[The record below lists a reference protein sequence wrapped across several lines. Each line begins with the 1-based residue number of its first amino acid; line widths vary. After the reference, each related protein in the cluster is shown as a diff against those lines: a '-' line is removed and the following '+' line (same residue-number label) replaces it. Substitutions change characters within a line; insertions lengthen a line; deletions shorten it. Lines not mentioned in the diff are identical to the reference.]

1 MDLSKLH
8 LHWGGGSYKGT
19 KYKSYSLAK
28 SVRENGKNSH
38 KSVIK
43 LGKLSVDEVSWW
55 KKLLQA
61 IKSPTSVITTMED
74 IVTKSHFQYYD
85 VALVNKFW
93 HYWKL
98 DKAFQSERTT
108 DVPLATIANILTTNR
123 CINPESKSAVPKWFA
138 GTALPQ
144 LLNIESDKINKSRL
158 FRDLSEI
165 EENKEMLCDHLLSQ
179 YKKRNPNSLSEVY
192 YDLSSTTFSGSK
204 CIISKFGH
212 CKEGYQTHVV
222 LALLVTEDGLPFYWE
237 VLPGGTADAKTIKWL
252 LEKCKDKFKDLSIT
266 AVFDRGFVSD
276 ENLCKIESDGLKYI
290 TAMDRNQI
298 KGICGESIDFTEFSN
313 FNPENILE
321 KIREHEMFTEVNA
334 TTFYKEIKVEGNR
347 RYILCFNPQLFADQ
361 RNAREKNI
369 DFLNNEIVS
378 ELNLELKS
386 AKKSRQ
392 FDATESKF
400 KKPISKLKLSKFT
413 KVELEGIILHNE
425 GVNVKSFQGSLKVDA
440 LAKKDT
446 IKLDGFWMLV
456 TNLNEKNNDD
466 EFIVS
471 SERALRP
478 YREKVIIEDAF
489 RDIKS
494 FLEVAPVYVW
504 LEKHVKAHYT
514 ICVLAYLINR
524 TITNMLKKN
533 DGDLSSDIKTH
544 MSVYKELSCGSID
557 EVYIK
562 NLDQSTYC
570 LTELTKKQKEILRR
584 LKSGQLS
591 KVEDLLKS
599 FKAIHASSAN

>member
-1 MDLSKLH
+1 
-8 LHWGGGSYKGT
+8 
-19 KYKSYSLAK
+19 
-28 SVRENGKNSH
+28 
-38 KSVIK
+38 
-43 LGKLSVDEVSWW
+43 
-55 KKLLQA
+55 
-61 IKSPTSVITTMED
+61 
-74 IVTKSHFQYYD
+74 
-85 VALVNKFW
+85 
-93 HYWKL
+93 
-98 DKAFQSERTT
+98 
-108 DVPLATIANILTTNR
+108 
-123 CINPESKSAVPKWFA
+123 
-138 GTALPQ
+138 
-144 LLNIESDKINKSRL
+144 
-158 FRDLSEI
+158 
-165 EENKEMLCDHLLSQ
+165 
-179 YKKRNPNSLSEVY
+179 VY

-276 ENLCKIESDGLKYI
+276 ANLSDIEADGLKYI

-298 KGICGESIDFTEFSN
+298 KGICGESIDFTEFSD
-313 FNPENILE
+313 FSPENILD
-321 KIREHEMFTEVNA
+321 KIRNNETFTEVNA
-334 TTFYKEIKVEGNR
+334 TTFYKEVKVEGER
-347 RYILCFNPQLFADQ
+347 RYILCFNPQLFTDQ

-369 DFLNNEIVS
+369 DFLNNDIVP

-400 KKPISKLKLSKFT
+400 KKLISKLKLSSFI
-413 KVELEGIILHNE
+413 KVELEETIIDHD
-425 GVNVKSFQGSLKVDA
+425 GASVKSFQGSLVSDS
-440 LAKKDT
+440 LGKKNA

-456 TNLNEKNNDD
+456 TNLSEKNSEN
-466 EFIVS
+466 EFVVS
-471 SERALRP
+471 SERALKP

-524 TITNMLKKN
+524 TISNMLKQN
-533 DGDLSSDIKTH
+533 EGDLSTDIKTH
-544 MSVYKELSCGSID
+544 MSVYKELSRGSID
-557 EVYIK
+557 EVHIK

-599 FKAIHASSAN
+599 FKANNASSGN

>member
-1 MDLSKLH
+1 M
-8 LHWGGGSYKGT
+8 
-19 KYKSYSLAK
+19 
-28 SVRENGKNSH
+28 
-38 KSVIK
+38 
-43 LGKLSVDEVSWW
+43 
-55 KKLLQA
+55 
-61 IKSPTSVITTMED
+61 
-74 IVTKSHFQYYD
+74 
-85 VALVNKFW
+85 
-93 HYWKL
+93 
-98 DKAFQSERTT
+98 
-108 DVPLATIANILTTNR
+108 
-123 CINPESKSAVPKWFA
+123 
-138 GTALPQ
+138 
-144 LLNIESDKINKSRL
+144 
-158 FRDLSEI
+158 
-165 EENKEMLCDHLLSQ
+165 
-179 YKKRNPNSLSEVY
+179 
-192 YDLSSTTFSGSK
+192 
-204 CIISKFGH
+204 
-212 CKEGYQTHVV
+212 
-222 LALLVTEDGLPFYWE
+222 
-237 VLPGGTADAKTIKWL
+237 
-252 LEKCKDKFKDLSIT
+252 
-266 AVFDRGFVSD
+266 
-276 ENLCKIESDGLKYI
+276 
-290 TAMDRNQI
+290 
-298 KGICGESIDFTEFSN
+298 
-313 FNPENILE
+313 
-321 KIREHEMFTEVNA
+321 
-334 TTFYKEIKVEGNR
+334 
-347 RYILCFNPQLFADQ
+347 
-361 RNAREKNI
+361 
-369 DFLNNEIVS
+369 
-378 ELNLELKS
+378 
-386 AKKSRQ
+386 
-392 FDATESKF
+392 
-400 KKPISKLKLSKFT
+400 
-413 KVELEGIILHNE
+413 
-425 GVNVKSFQGSLKVDA
+425 DA

-570 LTELTKKQKEILRR
+570 LTELTKKQKEIMRR